1 MTENYSYLELRA
13 LHEIARVLAITGELK
28 DQLLQTLG
36 ILSTW
41 LGMERGMISIL
52 DLQTG
57 EAWLDVARGVEVGT
71 GEISYQP
78 GEGIT
83 GKVAQTGRPMAIAN
97 LGKETLFLDR
107 TGARKSL
114 NRAELAFLCV
124 PIFYQGK
131 VVGVLSAD
139 KLAHQVENLEKEVQI
154 LSSVA
159 ELLGKVVHFRVVEE
173 ENRRLRRMLAEARRP
188 TTNIIGRSKVIQ
200 EVLRLIDQV
209 ADTNTTVLINGE
221 TVTGKEL
228 VAKAIHENSR
238 RRKGPLIQVNCAAMP
253 DSLLESE
260 LFGHEKGAFTG
271 AVTRR
276 RGRFEEAQGG
286 TIFLDEVGELSP
298 IAQAKLLR
306 VIQEREF
313 QPLGSSRMVKV
324 DVRVV
329 TATNKDLEQE
339 VAHGNFRSDLYY
351 RLNVFPIFL
360 PPLRERGPDIL
371 LLADYFVQKYAQEF
385 GKEVKRISTGAI
397 DMLMSYHWPGNVRE
411 LENCIERAV
420 LLATGEAIDAW
431 HLPPTLQMKPTGTQS
446 VSRGKLEALVSAFE
460 RDLITDALK
469 DVHGNQSQAARLLG
483 TTKRIIQYK
492 VEKYGVDPKRFRTK
506 LSSGKARAKA

>member
-1 MTENYSYLELRA
+1 MPDDFTLIELRA
-13 LHEIARVLAITGELK
+13 LHEIARVLSRSSELK
-28 DQLLQTLG
+28 DQLQETLDV
-36 ILSTW
+36 LSTR

-57 EAWLDVARGVEVGT
+57 AAWLDVARGVDFESGQ
-71 GEISYQP
+71 ISYRP

-97 LGKETLFLDR
+97 LGKEALFLDR

-124 PIFYQGK
+124 PIFYQGRC
-131 VVGVLSAD
+131 VGILSAD
-139 KLAHQVENLEKEVQI
+139 KLAHKVEEIGQELAI
-154 LSSVA
+154 LSAVA
-159 ELLGKVVHFRVVEE
+159 ELLGKVVYFRAVEE
-173 ENRRLRRMLAEARRP
+173 ENRRLRRMLAEAKRP

-209 ADTNTTVLINGE
+209 ADTNTTVLISGE
-221 TVTGKEL
+221 TGTGKEL

-238 RRKGPLIQVNCAAMP
+238 RAGGPLVQVNCAAMP
-253 DSLLESE
+253 DTLLESE

-271 AVTRR
+271 AITRR

-306 VIQEREF
+306 VLQEREF
-313 QPLGSSRMVKV
+313 QPLGSSRTIKV
-324 DVRVV
+324 DVRVI
-329 TATNKDLEQE
+329 TASNKDLEEQI
-339 VAHGNFRSDLYY
+339 AQGAFRQDLFY
-351 RLNVFPIFL
+351 RLNVFPIYL

-371 LLADYFVQKYAQEF
+371 LLADYFVLRYAQEF
-385 GKEVKRISTGAI
+385 AKDIKRITTSAI
-397 DMLMSYHWPGNVRE
+397 DLLMSYHWPGNVRE

-420 LLATGEAIDAW
+420 LLSQENAIDSW
-431 HLPPTLQMKPTGTQS
+431 HLPPTLQMKPESMQN
-446 VSRGKLEALVSAFE
+446 VSRGKLEALTSAFE

-469 DVHGNQSQAARLLG
+469 DVRGNQSQAARLLG

-492 VEKYGVDPKRFRTK
+492 VEKYGIDTRRFRMK
-506 LSSGKARAKA
+506 QPA

>member
-1 MTENYSYLELRA
+1 MPHDFSLVELRA
-13 LHEIARVLAITGELK
+13 LHEIARVLSRPSDLK
-28 DQLLQTLG
+28 DQLQETLDV
-36 ILSTW
+36 LSTR

-57 EAWLDVARGVEVGT
+57 EAWLDVARGVDVET
-71 GEISYQP
+71 GQISYRP

-83 GKVAQTGRPMAIAN
+83 GKVAQTGRPLAIAN
-97 LGKETLFLDR
+97 LGKETHFLDR

-124 PIFYQGK
+124 PIFYQGRC
-131 VVGVLSAD
+131 VGILSAD
-139 KLAHQVENLEKEVQI
+139 KLAPQVEEIGEEVST
-154 LSSVA
+154 LSAVA
-159 ELLGKVVHFRVVEE
+159 ELLGKVVHFRAVEE

-209 ADTNTTVLINGE
+209 ADTNTTTLIAGE
-221 TVTGKEL
+221 TGTGKEL
-228 VAKAIHENSR
+228 VAKAIHDNSR
-238 RRKGPLIQVNCAAMP
+238 RRNGPLVQVNCAAMP
-253 DSLLESE
+253 DTLLESE

-271 AVTRR
+271 AITRR

-306 VIQEREF
+306 VVQEREF
-313 QPLGSSRMVKV
+313 QPLGSSRIVKV

-329 TATNKDLEQE
+329 TASNKDLDLEISQG
-339 VAHGNFRSDLYY
+339 AFRQDLFY

-371 LLADYFVQKYAQEF
+371 LLADYFVLKYAREF
-385 GKEVKRISTGAI
+385 GKDIKRITTSAI

-420 LLATGEAIDAW
+420 LLSHDNAIDSW
-431 HLPPTLQMKPTGTQS
+431 HLPPTLQMKPEGMQN
-446 VSRGKLEALVSAFE
+446 VSRGKLEALTSAFE
-460 RDLITDALK
+460 RELITDAL
-469 DVHGNQSQAARLLG
+469 
-483 TTKRIIQYK
+483 
-492 VEKYGVDPKRFRTK
+492 
-506 LSSGKARAKA
+506 

>member
-1 MTENYSYLELRA
+1 MDDEFNLIELRA
-13 LHEIARVLAITGELK
+13 LHEIARVLCRSSELK
-28 DQLLQTLG
+28 DQLQETLDV
-36 ILSTW
+36 LSTR
-41 LGMERGMISIL
+41 LGMERGMISVL

-57 EAWLDVARGVEVGT
+57 EAWLDVARGVDVET
-71 GEISYQP
+71 GQISYRP

-97 LGKETLFLDR
+97 LGKEALFLDR

-124 PIFYQGK
+124 PIFYQGRC
-131 VVGVLSAD
+131 VGILSAD
-139 KLAHQVENLEKEVQI
+139 KLAHQVEEIGQELAI
-154 LSSVA
+154 LSAVA
-159 ELLGKVVHFRVVEE
+159 ELLGKVVYFRAVEE

-188 TTNIIGRSKVIQ
+188 TTSIIGRSKVIQ

-209 ADTNTTVLINGE
+209 ADTNTTVLITGE
-221 TVTGKEL
+221 TGTGKEL

-238 RRKGPLIQVNCAAMP
+238 RAAGPMIQVNCAAMP
-253 DSLLESE
+253 DTLLESE

-271 AVTRR
+271 AITRR

-286 TIFLDEVGELSP
+286 SIFLDEVGELSP

-306 VIQEREF
+306 VLQEREF
-313 QPLGSSRMVKV
+313 QPLGSSRTVKV
-324 DVRVV
+324 DVRVI
-329 TATNKDLEQE
+329 TASNKDLESEISQG
-339 VAHGNFRSDLYY
+339 AFRQDLFY
-351 RLNVFPIFL
+351 RLNVFPIYL

-371 LLADYFVQKYAQEF
+371 LLADYFVLRYAREF
-385 GKEVKRISTGAI
+385 SKDVKRITTSAI

-420 LLATGEAIDAW
+420 LLSQENAIDSW
-431 HLPPTLQMKPTGTQS
+431 HLPPTLQMKPEGMQN
-446 VSRGKLEALVSAFE
+446 VSRGKLEALTSAFE

-469 DVHGNQSQAARLLG
+469 DVRGNQSQAARLLG

-492 VEKYGVDPKRFRTK
+492 VEKYGIDPRRFRVKQT
-506 LSSGKARAKA
+506 A

>member
-1 MTENYSYLELRA
+1 MPNDFSLIELRA
-13 LHEIARVLAITGELK
+13 LHEIARVICHSGELK
-28 DQLLQTLG
+28 DQLQETLDV
-36 ILSTW
+36 LSAR
-41 LGMERGMISIL
+41 LGMERGMISVL

-57 EAWLDVARGVEVGT
+57 DAWLDVARGVDVET
-71 GEISYQP
+71 GQITYRP

-97 LGKETLFLDR
+97 LGKEAHFLDR

-124 PIFYQGK
+124 PIFYQGRC
-131 VVGVLSAD
+131 VGVLSAD
-139 KLAHQVENLEKEVQI
+139 KLAQQVEEIGQELEI
-154 LSSVA
+154 LSAIA
-159 ELLGKVVHFRVVEE
+159 ELLGKVVYFRAVEE

-188 TTNIIGRSKVIQ
+188 TTSIIGRSKVIQ

-209 ADTNTTVLINGE
+209 ADTNTTVLITGE
-221 TVTGKEL
+221 TGTGKEL

-238 RRKGPLIQVNCAAMP
+238 RTDGPMVQVNCAAMP
-253 DSLLESE
+253 DTLLESE

-271 AVTRR
+271 AITRR

-286 TIFLDEVGELSP
+286 SIFLDEVGELSP

-306 VIQEREF
+306 VLQEREF
-313 QPLGSSRMVKV
+313 QPLGSSRTVKV
-324 DVRVV
+324 DVRVI
-329 TATNKDLEQE
+329 TASNKDLEAEILQG
-339 VAHGNFRSDLYY
+339 AFRQDLFY
-351 RLNVFPIFL
+351 RLNVFPIYL

-371 LLADYFVQKYAQEF
+371 LLADFFVLRYAREF
-385 GKEVKRISTGAI
+385 SKDIKRITTSAI

-420 LLATGEAIDAW
+420 LLSQENAIDSW
-431 HLPPTLQMKPTGTQS
+431 HLPPTLQMKPEGMQN
-446 VSRGKLEALVSAFE
+446 VSRGKLEALTSAFE

-469 DVHGNQSQAARLLG
+469 DVRGNQSQAARLLG

-492 VEKYGVDPKRFRTK
+492 VEKYGIDPRRFR
-506 LSSGKARAKA
+506 AKQSA

>member
-1 MTENYSYLELRA
+1 MAAEFSYQDLKA
-13 LHEIARVLAITGELK
+13 LHEIARVLSRSDEIK
-28 DQLLQTLG
+28 DQLQETLN
-36 ILSTW
+36 ILSAE
-41 LGMERGMISIL
+41 LGMERGMVSIL

-57 EAWLDVARGVEVGT
+57 EAWLDVARGVDVET
-71 GEISYQP
+71 GKISYQP

-97 LGKETLFLDR
+97 LGNETHFLDR
-107 TGARKSL
+107 TGARRSL

-124 PIFYQGK
+124 PIFYQMRA
-131 VVGVLSAD
+131 VGVLSAD
-139 KLAHQVENLEKEVQI
+139 KLAHQVQDLDREMDMLGA
-154 LSSVA
+154 VA
-159 ELLGKVVHFRVVEE
+159 ELLSKVVHFRVVEE

-188 TTNIIGRSKVIQ
+188 VTSIIGRSKVVQ

-209 ADTNTTVLINGE
+209 ADTNTTVLIHGE
-221 TVTGKEL
+221 TGTGKEL
-228 VAKAIHENSR
+228 AAKAIHENSR
-238 RRKGPLIQVNCAAMP
+238 RRKGPLVQVNCAAMP
-253 DSLLESE
+253 DTLLESE

-298 IAQAKLLR
+298 VAQAKLLR
-306 VIQEREF
+306 VLQEREF
-313 QPLGSSRMVKV
+313 QPLGSSRTIKV
-324 DVRVV
+324 DVRVI
-329 TATNKDLEQE
+329 TATNKDLDKE
-339 VAHGNFRSDLYY
+339 VSVGAFRSDLFY
-351 RLNVFPIFL
+351 RLNVFPVFL

-371 LLADYFVQKYAQEF
+371 LLADYFVVKYAGEF
-385 GKEVKRISTGAI
+385 SKDVKRISTSAI

-420 LLATGEAIDAW
+420 LLVGGHAIEAW
-431 HLPPTLQMKPTGTQS
+431 HLPPTLQMKPPGGHAS
-446 VSRGKLEALVSAFE
+446 SRGKMEALVSAFE

-469 DVHGNQSQAARLLG
+469 DVRGNQSQAARLLG

-492 VEKYGVDPKRFRTK
+492 VEKYGIDPKRFRV
-506 LSSGKARAKA
+506 KAS